1 MGGANPASSSSSS
14 NADPAAS
21 ELPNMLPRGYQWEP
35 PCDPNHPRQ
44 LLGWR
49 VQAIFPTGPRQ
60 EDAWHDGFV
69 FEVQQHREEGVTTYS
84 LRIFYPFDL
93 EDEFVNGWEAEDK
106 DFCFIKANT
115 KASGGS
121 KVDARERERA
131 VSGAASAPWLG
142 LRATGGGSRG
152 ECVCVCGGS

>member
-1 MGGANPASSSSSS
+1 MSVGPWSSRGSPAR
-14 NADPAAS
+14 DDVPLPQLRRQGVPAAAAGCCRQPLAAS
-21 ELPNMLPRGYQWEP
+21 GNLR

-49 VQAIFPTGPRQ
+49 VKAIFPTGPRQ
-60 EDAWHDGFV
+60 EDAWREGFV

-93 EDEFVNGWEAEDK
+93 EDEFVNGWELPAEDK

-131 VSGAASAPWLG
+131 EELHPLHG
-142 LRATGGGSRG
+142 
-152 ECVCVCGGS
+152 